1 MSGIQQVSSQIGR
14 PAPRPSE
21 AAIGD
26 IRFRSLLTF
35 EDWSRLPGPVQRRFS
50 KRMAE
55 GATSIYVGRIVE
67 TDMTRLG
74 WLIAQALRVIGG
86 PLPIGRD
93 VDVPSVVSV
102 TEDFAR
108 GGQVWTRLYA
118 RRSGFPQMVH
128 SAKRFQ
134 GPTGLEEYVGF
145 GLGMALAVGVEDGA
159 LTFRS
164 AFCFLGFG
172 RWRLKLPVWAT
183 PGHITVTHKEIDEAS
198 FRFTLVVSHPW
209 AGRLLRKV
217 GIYREARE

>member
-1 MSGIQQVSSQIGR
+1 MSGNSQISSRIGP
-14 PAPRPSE
+14 PAARPSE

-26 IRFRSLLTF
+26 IRFRSLLTS
-35 EDWSRLPGPVQRRFS
+35 EDWSRLPAAVQRRFS
-50 KRMAE
+50 KRVAE

-67 TDMTRLG
+67 TDMTRVG
-74 WLIAQALRVIGG
+74 WLIAQALRVIGA

-93 VDVPSVVSV
+93 VDAPSVVSV

-118 RRSGFPQMVH
+118 RRSGFPQVVH

-134 GPTGLEEYVGF
+134 GPTGLEEYIGF
-145 GLGMALAVGVEDGA
+145 GLGMALAVSVEEGA

-164 AFCFLGFG
+164 AFYFFGFG

-183 PGHITVTHKEIDEAS
+183 PGHIAVTHKEVDEAS
-198 FRFTLVVSHPW
+198 FRFTLEVFHPW
-209 AGRLLRKV
+209 AGRLLRHF
-217 GIYREARE
+217 GIYREAQE